1 MTISVA
7 VGDQRRSLSGCGSGR
22 PIFGPG
28 VLDRWFGIAEAEA
41 GIVEVLAQQDNVG
54 QRVVYGQNE
63 HCRQDMLKHGTEDV
77 EDVAEQPDDDE
88 FDTQPFRRASAE
100 VLNDLG
106 TEDDDPTGDGY
117 GAAYSRNGFNVDAV
131 AAGWWE
137 EHAACFERRTRY
149 LVRIVRIVCIV
160 CIDCIDCKVLSV
172 LSVLSVL
179 VVLSVLPVF
188 VCLQQASVR

>member
-7 VGDQRRSLSGCGSGR
+7 VGDQRRSLSGSGSGR

-28 VLDRWFGIAEAEA
+28 VLDRWLGIAEAEA

-100 VLNDLG
+100 VLNDLR
-106 TEDDDPTGDGY
+106 TEDDDPTRDGY
-117 GAAYSRNGFNVDAV
+117 GAAYSRNGFSVDAV

-137 EHAACFERRTRY
+137 EHAGWFERRTRY
-149 LVRIVRIVCIV
+149 LVCIV
-160 CIDCIDCKVLSV
+160 CIDCIDCIDYKVLSV

-188 VCLQQASVR
+188 VCLQQASVRD

>member
-7 VGDQRRSLSGCGSGR
+7 VGDQRRSLSGSGSGR

-28 VLDRWFGIAEAEA
+28 VLDRWLGIAEAEA

-106 TEDDDPTGDGY
+106 TEDDDPTRDGY

-137 EHAACFERRTRY
+137 EHAGWFEPA
-149 LVRIVRIVCIV
+149 
-160 CIDCIDCKVLSV
+160 DALSG
-172 LSVLSVL
+172 
-179 VVLSVLPVF
+179 PY
-188 VCLQQASVR
+188 CLYRLYCLY

>member
-7 VGDQRRSLSGCGSGR
+7 VGDQRRSLSGSGSGR

-28 VLDRWFGIAEAEA
+28 VLDRWLGIAEAEA

-88 FDTQPFRRASAE
+88 LDTQPFRRASAE

-106 TEDDDPTGDGY
+106 TEDDDPTCDGY

-137 EHAACFERRTRY
+137 EHAGCFERRTRY
-149 LVRIVRIVCIV
+149 LVCIVCIV
-160 CIDCIDCKVLSV
+160 CIDCIDYKVLSV

-179 VVLSVLPVF
+179 VVLSVF
-188 VCLQQASVR
+188 VCLQQASVRD

>member
-7 VGDQRRSLSGCGSGR
+7 VGDQRRSLSGSGSGR

-28 VLDRWFGIAEAEA
+28 VLDRWLGIAEAEA

-100 VLNDLG
+100 VLNDLR
-106 TEDDDPTGDGY
+106 TEDDDPTRDGY
-117 GAAYSRNGFNVDAV
+117 GATYSRNGFNVDAV

-137 EHAACFERRTRY
+137 EHAGWFERRTRY

-160 CIDCIDCKVLSV
+160 CIDCKVLSV

-188 VCLQQASVR
+188 VCLQQASVRD